1 MAAVS
6 VSEAEHNPS
15 SLEPVSH
22 AGIFDLALLSDV
34 GTERPGNEDSCG
46 HLIDDSATAVFAVA
60 DGIGGY
66 EGGEVASAMAIEL
79 MLQAWS
85 ESPAAWG
92 ASKRL
97 ARAVQFANIE
107 IHNRALAVPELRRM
121 GTTLTAVAVE
131 KGMLAAAHVGD
142 CRLYLVRHHKISQ
155 LTKDHTMVAEKVRM
169 GLLSPERARNHP
181 ERSML
186 VRSIGQELIV
196 SVDRISMPL
205 VRGDRLILCSDGLHN
220 VMRDN
225 ELEQMTRDLGATAAC
240 RELIETANARGT
252 ADNLTV
258 AVFTMLAETGLSPT
272 PTGWRAKL
280 GRMFRR
286 GA

>member
-1 MAAVS
+1 MT
-6 VSEAEHNPS
+6 EAEHKHLPAEPAPS
-15 SLEPVSH
+15 

-34 GTERPGNEDSCG
+34 GTDRPDNEDCCG
-46 HLIDDSATAVFAVA
+46 HLIDSPDAAVFAVA

-66 EGGEVASAMAIEL
+66 EGGEVASSMAIEL
-79 MLQAWS
+79 TLQAWRD
-85 ESPAAWG
+85 SPASWG
-92 ASKRL
+92 AAKRL

-121 GTTLTAVAVE
+121 GTTLTAVAID

-142 CRLYLVRHHKISQ
+142 CRLYLARRHTITQ

-169 GLLSPERARNHP
+169 GLLTAERARNHP

-196 SVDRISMPL
+196 SVDRISIPL
-205 VRGDRLILCSDGLHN
+205 VQGDRLILCSDGLHN
-220 VMRDN
+220 VLRDS
-225 ELEQMTRDLGATAAC
+225 ELEHMTRDLNAAAAC
-240 RELIETANARGT
+240 RALVETANQRGT

-258 AVFTMLAETGLSPT
+258 AVFMMLADTGLAPTSP
-272 PTGWRAKL
+272 GWRARL
-280 GRMFRR
+280 GRIFGR

>member
-1 MAAVS
+1 M
-6 VSEAEHNPS
+6 
-15 SLEPVSH
+15 
-22 AGIFDLALLSDV
+22 LSDV
-34 GTERPGNEDSCG
+34 GTTRAGNEDSCG
-46 HLIDDSATAVFAVA
+46 HLSDAPDTAVFAVA

-79 MLQAWS
+79 TLQAWR
-85 ESPAAWG
+85 ESPPAWG

-97 ARAVQFANIE
+97 ARAMQFANIE

-121 GTTLTAVAVE
+121 GTTMTAVAIE
-131 KGMLAAAHVGD
+131 RGMLAAVHVGD
-142 CRLYLVRHHKISQ
+142 CRLYLARHHKISQ

-169 GLLSPERARNHP
+169 GLLTAERARNHP
-181 ERSML
+181 ERSLL

-205 VRGDRLILCSDGLHN
+205 VRGDRLIVCSDGLHN
-220 VMRDN
+220 VMLDS
-225 ELEQMTRDLGATAAC
+225 ELEEMSRDLAPDEGC
-240 RELIETANARGT
+240 RVLVDTANRRGT

-258 AVFTMLAETGLSPT
+258 AIFTMLAETGLSPA
-272 PTGWRAKL
+272 PTGWRAKF
-280 GRMFRR
+280 GRMFGKSARR

>member
-1 MAAVS
+1 MT
-6 VSEAEHNPS
+6 EAEHMQPS
-15 SLEPVSH
+15 AEPASH
-22 AGIFDLALLSDV
+22 AGVFDLALLSDV
-34 GTERPGNEDSCG
+34 GTNRPDNEDSCG
-46 HLIDDSATAVFAVA
+46 HLIDAPDAAVFAVA

-66 EGGEVASAMAIEL
+66 EGGEIASAMAIEL
-79 MLQAWS
+79 TLQAWR
-85 ESPAAWG
+85 ESPASWG
-92 ASKRL
+92 AAKRL

-121 GTTLTAVAVE
+121 GTTLTAVAVD

-142 CRLYLVRHHKISQ
+142 CRLYLARRHTISQ

-169 GLLSPERARNHP
+169 GLLTADRARNHP

-196 SVDRISMPL
+196 SVDRISIPL
-205 VRGDRLILCSDGLHN
+205 VQGDRLILCSDGLHN
-220 VMRDN
+220 VLHDN
-225 ELEQMTRDLGATAAC
+225 ELEHMTRDLDATAAC
-240 RELIETANARGT
+240 HALVETANERGT

-258 AVFTMLAETGLSPT
+258 AVFTMLADTGLAPT
-272 PTGWRAKL
+272 TPGWRARL
-280 GRMFRR
+280 ARMFGR